1 MIFGKETPE
10 RNGLSVLRI
19 AAFFCLLFFFGAL
32 GCKSPQAKVEKQ
44 LGPIRAE
51 WQTNV
56 MTQMKPPERPVD
68 WPAAVA
74 LMREN
79 NLRLKQARVEITNAH
94 HAVVQIFRDLVPT
107 LNMRAGLSKSVQS
120 LASTSLSD
128 VTFSADSFFNVPGF
142 VNMGA
147 RLYAA
152 RLYEY
157 RARVAYALAEREQ
170 TIALYKLFEGI
181 QEASDSLGRLGAQ
194 KANAIAMESVD
205 PWSGKILR
213 SEADLRDL
221 AWQRER
227 KSLQQTAGELFGN
240 RNVEWVFKTNG
251 LPELNYGAAP
261 LDLKNTNRVADLQM
275 RLVAIEYESARAQL
289 LGIKL
294 RYWPELNIFVSGPPI
309 YSRQA
314 GTDIFWDA
322 SQVRA
327 SADVFWTI
335 DTRGYVSRQLKE
347 TKVQQ
352 ELQRERLRLEAALL
366 VDRLLFTQKIIA
378 STTEQLARVRGQ
390 LKLLLAIPPS
400 QTYFAIQQYA
410 NDYHSL
416 TSKEVA
422 LRRELADLN
431 SLFWFVDD
439 AAWPEQN
446 IRQMDQPMTETEAHP

>member
-1 MIFGKETPE
+1 MIVATDIKP
-10 RNGLSVLRI
+10 NGLPVLRI
-19 AAFFCLLFFFGAL
+19 ASFFCLLFLLGSA
-32 GCKSPQAKVEKQ
+32 GCKSPQTKVEKQ

-56 MTQMKPPERPVD
+56 LTQMKPPRREVD

-94 HAVVQIFRDLVPT
+94 HSVVQIFRDLVPT
-107 LNMRAGLSKSVQS
+107 LNLRAGMSKTVQS
-120 LASTSLSD
+120 LASSSFSD

-142 VNMGA
+142 VSMAA

-157 RARVAYALAEREQ
+157 RTRVAYALAEREQ

-181 QEASDSLGRLGAQ
+181 QEAADSLGRLGAQ
-194 KANAIAMESVD
+194 KANARIMETVD
-205 PWSGKILR
+205 PWSGKLLR

-221 AWQRER
+221 AWQRES
-227 KSLQQTAGELFGN
+227 KGLQQTAGDLFGN
-240 RNVEWVFKTNG
+240 RNVEWIFKTNG
-251 LPELNYGAAP
+251 LPELNYGVNP
-261 LDLKNTNRVADLQM
+261 LKLSDTNRVADLQM
-275 RLVAIEYESARAQL
+275 RLVAIEYEAARAQL

-314 GTDIFWDA
+314 GTDVFWDA

-352 ELQRERLRLEAALL
+352 ELQRERLRLDAALL

-378 STTEQLARVRGQ
+378 STSEQLRRVRAQ
-390 LKLLLAIPPS
+390 LKLLLAIPPA

-416 TSKEVA
+416 TTKEVG

-431 SLFWFVDD
+431 TLFWFVDD
-439 AAWPEQN
+439 SAWPGQDLRK
-446 IRQMDQPMTETEAHP
+446 IDHPMTESEMHK